1 MIELYNEEVIK
12 YAPLTSVTNRFLT
25 NTHSHTFWEITYTL
39 FSQLATQVINGHS
52 VEIGSN
58 EFLIIRP
65 FDTHELI
72 RSGKTVVKDR
82 NIFVSEEKMR
92 KICDSID
99 GNLYKRLST
108 GSEPIVCPF
117 PQHTVEV
124 LEGRL
129 NLFGN
134 FKDGNE
140 AVLESIHST
149 IVAYLLG
156 LYIESTLNI
165 PKSYPAWLQELLN
178 NLRDPQFAN
187 QSVSDIVKTTNYS
200 HGWVCKNFKKIT
212 GQSIVNYILDR
223 RLYNS
228 LSMLTDKDKL
238 IIDVA
243 LDNHFCSQSSYIN
256 AFKKKFGVSPSKWRK
271 ENTAERSLKVTQR
284 WGEFKMINDKTL
296 QSEQTSRGKEE

>member
-39 FSQLATQVINGHS
+39 FNQVALQVINGHS

-58 EFLIIRP
+58 EFVIIRP
-65 FDTHELI
+65 FDTHGLI

-82 NIFVSEEKMR
+82 NVFVSDDKMH
-92 KICDSID
+92 KICDSIEA
-99 GNLYKRLST
+99 NLYNRLAS

-124 LEGRL
+124 LESRL

-134 FKDGNE
+134 FKDGSDS
-140 AVLESIHST
+140 VLDSIHST

-165 PKSYPAWLQELLN
+165 PKSYPAWLQELLT
-178 NLRDPQFAN
+178 NLRDPAFAN
-187 QSVSDIVKTTNYS
+187 QSVSGIVKTTNYS

-212 GQSIVNYILDR
+212 GQSIVNYILDQ

-243 LDNHFCSQSSYIN
+243 LDNNFCSQSSYIN

-284 WGEFKMINDKTL
+284 WGEYKMINDKTL
-296 QSEQTSRGKEE
+296 QSEQTSRGKKG

>member
-39 FSQLATQVINGHS
+39 FNQVATQVINGHS

-65 FDTHELI
+65 FDIHGLI

-82 NIFVSEEKMR
+82 NIFVSEEKMH

-212 GQSIVNYILDR
+212 GQSIVNYILDQ

-243 LDNHFCSQSSYIN
+243 LDNNFCSQSSYIN